1 MKFEVELAEKADRDL
16 RNIFFYI
23 AVDLSAPENAERQ
36 INRLWDAILSLDEL
50 PERYRRYEDEPWY
63 SRGMRVLPI
72 DNFVILYIPYLE
84 EKVVRIVTVMYGGR
98 DISEHYCLSN
108 NCFIFCVRIVLN
120 FMRFSIFSLK
130 SFVYLW

>member
-23 AVDLSAPENAERQ
+23 SVDLSAPENAERQ

-50 PERYRRYEDEPWY
+50 PERYRRNEDEPWY

-98 DISEHYCLSN
+98 DISEQ
-108 NCFIFCVRIVLN
+108 
-120 FMRFSIFSLK
+120 LK
-130 SFVYLW
+130 KIE

>member
-50 PERYRRYEDEPWY
+50 PERYRRYETEPWH
-63 SRGMRVLPI
+63 SLGMRVLPM
-72 DNFVILYIPYLE
+72 DNFVVLYIPDLE
-84 EKVVRIVTVMYGGR
+84 EKIVRIVTVMYGGR
-98 DISEHYCLSN
+98 DISEQ
-108 NCFIFCVRIVLN
+108 
-120 FMRFSIFSLK
+120 LK
-130 SFVYLW
+130 KIE